1 MLLCVSYLSEVQS
14 NISSNELRRDFEKL
28 CQRMRS
34 KWRLDNEPASS
45 LSETINFRSK
55 ASWKPQEGQLI

>member
-1 MLLCVSYLSEVQS
+1 
-14 NISSNELRRDFEKL
+14 
-28 CQRMRS
+28 MRS